1 MSEEQSPGPSRY
13 QPIGLS
19 GAMRPWAVAV
29 YGLLAVG
36 MAGFAVYMNT
46 VEHHPLASPYVA
58 GPAIGALWFA
68 LRVFMILGSRK

>member
-1 MSEEQSPGPSRY
+1 
-13 QPIGLS
+13 
-19 GAMRPWAVAV
+19 MRSWTVAV

-36 MAGFAVYMNT
+36 MAGFGFYMNA
-46 VEHHPLASPYVA
+46 VEHHALASPYVA